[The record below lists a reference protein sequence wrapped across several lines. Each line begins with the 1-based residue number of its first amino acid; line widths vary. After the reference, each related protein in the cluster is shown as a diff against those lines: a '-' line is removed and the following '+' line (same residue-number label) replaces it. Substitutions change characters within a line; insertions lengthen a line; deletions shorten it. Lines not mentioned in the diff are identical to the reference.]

1 MDEGKLNM
9 QQFQNPESTKND
21 PKGFVFRFKQRH
33 ISCALAL

>member
-1 MDEGKLNM
+1 MNEGKPDM

-21 PKGFVFRFKQRH
+21 PKGLFFRFKQRH